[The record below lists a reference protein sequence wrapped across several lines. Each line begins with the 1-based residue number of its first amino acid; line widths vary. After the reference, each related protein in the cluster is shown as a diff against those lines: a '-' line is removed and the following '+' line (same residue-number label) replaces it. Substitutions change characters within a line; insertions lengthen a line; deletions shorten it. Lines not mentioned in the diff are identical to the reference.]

1 MPEDSPEPDDE
12 VEPTASAE
20 DPNPLDA
27 TSESLEDTD
36 TVETDSADTAPTE
49 TDERAADLEATER
62 RLDQREASLASREQA
77 LDERENDL
85 RERREDL
92 QARAEELEARR
103 EELDR
108 REDTLREYVGQ
119 ELADLEESLSATVE
133 DSVQSAVSGLDRE
146 QPQEAV
152 VRNLFLALVGILLVS
167 AGVANLVAAQ
177 TPGMVRLFSSAT
189 LNVVASGVLIV
200 LGLGANLAGVTGRV

>member
-1 MPEDSPEPDDE
+1 MSEDPSEPDDE
-12 VEPTASAE
+12 AEPTAPAE
-20 DPNPLDA
+20 DSDPPDA
-27 TSESLEDTD
+27 TSAPPEDTGA
-36 TVETDSADTAPTE
+36 ADTDPAQP
-49 TDERAADLEATER
+49 DERTADIEATER
-62 RLDQREASLASREQA
+62 RLEEREATLASREQA

-92 QARAEELEARR
+92 DARAEELEARR

-133 DSVQSAVSGLDRE
+133 DSVQSAVSGLDRG
-146 QPQEAV
+146 QPREAV
-152 VRNLFLALVGILLVS
+152 VRNLVLALVGILLVS

-189 LNVVASGVLIV
+189 LNVVASSVLIV